1 MPSVSY
7 NAGMTFL
14 AMLGDAFGL
23 VIAIKLQIAYLS
35 VHRAEGQFEKMLAY
49 KRRVAP
55 YAPLILNTFASTFF
69 LVLAKRDVHKT
80 RDLLQERWRKFL
92 GFDLF
97 RLSNATQMV

>member
-14 AMLGDAFGL
+14 DMLGAAFGL

-35 VHRAEGQFEKMLAY
+35 VHRAEGQFEKMLAHM
-49 KRRVAP
+49 RRMAP
-55 YAPLILNTFASTFF
+55 HVPLILNAFASTFF
-69 LVLAKRDVHKT
+69 LVLAKRDANKT

-92 GFDLF
+92 DFDLF